1 MSINS
6 KWMVLLLIG
15 LLGMGL
21 VGGCGYGFRGTVN
34 NLPPDIK
41 AVHIP
46 VFVNNTTEG
55 GAEVVFANAL
65 IYEFTRGGVIGVVS
79 EAEAQGIIYGRI
91 KSATVD
97 SVIYASQTQAV
108 DRKVSV
114 VLEVIFRRLD
124 NKKIL
129 WQNLD
134 LTRYENFRVG
144 GDPNQT
150 DRNREEALRKIS
162 KDLAERIYSGILEN
176 F

>member
-1 MSINS
+1 MN
-6 KWMVLLLIG
+6 KNRVLMLFWIIG

-21 VGGCGYGFRGTVN
+21 VCGCGYGFRGAVN
-34 NLPPDIK
+34 NLPPEIK

-65 IYEFTRGGVIGVVS
+65 IYEFTRGGVVGVVS
-79 EAEAQGIIYGRI
+79 EANAQGIVYGRI
-91 KSATVD
+91 KSAAVD

-108 DRKVSV
+108 DRKITV
-114 VLEVIFRRLD
+114 VLEVIFRRVD
-124 NKKIL
+124 NQKIL

-134 LTRYENFRVG
+134 LIRFENFRVG

-162 KDLAERIYSGILEN
+162 KDLAERIYNGILEN

>member
-1 MSINS
+1 
-6 KWMVLLLIG
+6 MVLLLIG

-21 VGGCGYGFRGTVN
+21 VGGCGYGFRGAVN

-79 EAEAQGIIYGRI
+79 EAKAQGIIYGRI
-91 KSATVD
+91 KSAAVD

-108 DRKVSV
+108 DRKVTV
-114 VLEVIFRRLD
+114 VLEVIFRRAD
-124 NKKIL
+124 NQKIL

-134 LTRYENFRVG
+134 LIRYENFRVG

-150 DRNREEALRKIS
+150 DRNREEALQKNFQGPGR
-162 KDLAERIYSGILEN
+162 KDL
-176 F
+176 

>member
-1 MSINS
+1 MNRNI
-6 KWMVLLLIG
+6 KLMVLLLIG
-15 LLGMGL
+15 ISGLGS

-55 GAEVVFANAL
+55 GVEVVFANAL
-65 IYEFTRGGVIGVVS
+65 IYEFTRGGSIGVVS
-79 EAEAQGIIYGRI
+79 EANAQGIIYGRI
-91 KSATVD
+91 KSASVD
-97 SVIYASQTQAV
+97 SVIYTSQTQSV
-108 DRKVSV
+108 DRKVTV
-114 VLEVIFRRLD
+114 ILEIVFRRAD
-124 NKKIL
+124 NQKIL

-134 LTRYENFRVG
+134 LIRSENFRVG

-162 KDLAERIYSGILEN
+162 KDLAERIYSSILEN